1 MMGGFTYTTKQGD
14 MWDYIAWRVYG
25 DESLVYLLYRE
36 NPKYLDT
43 FIFDEGVK
51 LYCPEVE
58 VINEDEDEDAPEW
71 QEDKDDEDAEEDAL
85 DGVSDEGD
93 EDEEDES

>member
-58 VINEDEDEDAPEW
+58 VINEDEDEDVVKIVRTKSFGIMA
-71 QEDKDDEDAEEDAL
+71 
-85 DGVSDEGD
+85 GGRR
-93 EDEEDES
+93 

>member
-1 MMGGFTYTTKQGD
+1 MTK
-14 MWDYIAWRVYG
+14 I
-25 DESLVYLLYRE
+25 
-36 NPKYLDT
+36 N
-43 FIFDEGVK
+43 VK

-71 QEDKDDEDAEEDAL
+71 QEDEDDEDAEEDAL

>member
-58 VINEDEDEDAPEW
+58 VINEDEDEDEYYDDELEKV
-71 QEDKDDEDAEEDAL
+71 EDKDIEINKDVDYSI
-85 DGVSDEGD
+85 VWRQSTK
-93 EDEEDES
+93 

>member
-1 MMGGFTYTTKQGD
+1 MSLGAPRDMEEEPSMWIADQWQDYELLDCGGGEKLERWDKQ
-14 MWDYIAWRVYG
+14 
-25 DESLVYLLYRE
+25 YLEL
-36 NPKYLDT
+36 
-43 FIFDEGVK
+43 K

-71 QEDKDDEDAEEDAL
+71 QDDEDYEDAEEDAL

-93 EDEEDES
+93 ED